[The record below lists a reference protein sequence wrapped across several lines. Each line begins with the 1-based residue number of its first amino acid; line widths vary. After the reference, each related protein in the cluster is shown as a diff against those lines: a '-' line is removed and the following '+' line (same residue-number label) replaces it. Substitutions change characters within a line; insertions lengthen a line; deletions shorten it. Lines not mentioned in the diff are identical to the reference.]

1 MPESAKTNSMKSSVF
16 TSLFIATVVVMLGI
30 GVIAPI
36 LPLYAHGMGA
46 SGFEIGA
53 IFSGFALSRLFLAPV
68 VGSFADHHRKKRILI
83 SGLLLFIVISLA
95 YVTVDSPLLL
105 LAIRLAQGG
114 ASVLVTPVAQ
124 SYVGDITPVGQ
135 EGRIGNLY
143 FMSMFIGMAGGPYLG
158 GWLCDH
164 HGMTAPFYAMSALSL
179 LALLLILFLVPD
191 APVST
196 PKSGRAR
203 SGKRLSPIFHDRPMW
218 GVMTYFATRGF
229 YRWGFNAFFPMLA
242 VKANGASVT
251 AVGIVLSSYMLAGS
265 LAQYPCGMLVDRFP
279 RHRIAFVFWG
289 GVLAALSMC
298 AIAFCRSMAMFFI
311 LSLAMGLLS
320 SVSRAA
326 CVAIQTERGRIH
338 GMGAAAGAFTSSM
351 SLGQVTGPLVL
362 GLVVDWSAIPP
373 AFVVA
378 GLVGLVG
385 ALAAAY
391 LLRQSTDESVPS
403 RPFPDEH

>member
-1 MPESAKTNSMKSSVF
+1 MKSSVF
-16 TSLFIATVVVMLGI
+16 TSLFISTVVVMLGI

-46 SGFEIGA
+46 SGLQIGA
-53 IFSGFALSRLFLAPV
+53 IFSGFALSRLFLAPL
-68 VGSFADHHRKKRILI
+68 VGRFADQHRKKRILMA
-83 SGLLLFIVISLA
+83 GLLLFIAISLA
-95 YVTVDSPLLL
+95 YVSADSPTLLL
-105 LAIRLAQGG
+105 LIRLVQGG

-143 FMSMFIGMAGGPYLG
+143 FMSMFMGMAGGPYLG
-158 GWLCDH
+158 GWLCDRY
-164 HGMTAPFYAMSALSL
+164 GMAAPFYAMSVLSF

-191 APVST
+191 APAT
-196 PKSGRAR
+196 APKSGKSP
-203 SGKRLSPIFHDRPMW
+203 SGLKGLLPIFRDRPMW

-229 YRWGFNAFFPMLA
+229 YRWGFNSFFPMLA
-242 VKANGASVT
+242 VKVSGASVT
-251 AVGIVLSSYMLAGS
+251 GVGVVLSSYMLAGS
-265 LAQYPCGMLVDRFP
+265 LVQYPCGLLVDRFP
-279 RHRIAFVFWG
+279 RHKVAFVLWG

-298 AIAFCRSMAMFFI
+298 AIAYCRTMVMFFL

-320 SVSRAA
+320 AVSRAA
-326 CVAIQTERGRIH
+326 CIAIQTERGRIH

-362 GLVVDWSAIPP
+362 GLIVDWAAIPT
-373 AFVVA
+373 AFLAA
-378 GLVGLVG
+378 GLVGLAG

-391 LLRQSTDESVPS
+391 LLRQNGGGQTAS
-403 RPFPDEH
+403 

>member
-1 MPESAKTNSMKSSVF
+1 MKSSVF

-46 SGFEIGA
+46 SGLQIGA
-53 IFSGFALSRLFLAPV
+53 IFSGFALSRLFLAPL
-68 VGSFADHHRKKRILI
+68 VGRFADQHRKKRILMA
-83 SGLLLFIVISLA
+83 GLTLFIAISLA
-95 YVTVDSPLLL
+95 YVSADSPTVLLL
-105 LAIRLAQGG
+105 IRLVQGG

-143 FMSMFIGMAGGPYLG
+143 FMSMFMGMAGGPYLG

-164 HGMTAPFYAMSALSL
+164 YGMAAPFYAMSALSF

-191 APVST
+191 APAT
-196 PKSGRAR
+196 APR
-203 SGKRLSPIFHDRPMW
+203 SGKSPSGLKGLLPIFRDRPMW
-218 GVMTYFATRGF
+218 GVMAYFATRGF
-229 YRWGFNAFFPMLA
+229 YRWGFNSFFPMLA
-242 VKANGASVT
+242 VKVSGASVT
-251 AVGIVLSSYMLAGS
+251 GVGVVLSSYMLAGS
-265 LAQYPCGMLVDRFP
+265 LVQYPCGLLVDRFP
-279 RHRIAFVFWG
+279 RHRVAFVLWG

-298 AIAFCRSMAMFFI
+298 AIAYCRTMIMFFL
-311 LSLAMGLLS
+311 LSLSMGLLS

-326 CVAIQTERGRIH
+326 CIAIQTERGRIH
-338 GMGAAAGAFTSSM
+338 GMGAAAGAFTASM

-362 GLVVDWSAIPP
+362 GLVVDWAAIPP

-378 GLVGLVG
+378 GLIGLIG
-385 ALAAAY
+385 ALASAY
-391 LLRQSTDESVPS
+391 LLS
-403 RPFPDEH
+403 RNGGGQTAS

>member
-1 MPESAKTNSMKSSVF
+1 MKSSVF
-16 TSLFIATVVVMLGI
+16 TSLFISTVVVMLGI

-46 SGFEIGA
+46 SGLQIGA
-53 IFSGFALSRLFLAPV
+53 IFSGFALSRLFLAPL
-68 VGSFADHHRKKRILI
+68 VGRFADQHRKKRILMA
-83 SGLLLFIVISLA
+83 GLLLFIAVSLA
-95 YVTVDSPLLL
+95 YVSADSPTLLL
-105 LAIRLAQGG
+105 LIRLIQGA

-143 FMSMFIGMAGGPYLG
+143 FMSMFMGMAGGPYLG

-164 HGMTAPFYAMSALSL
+164 YGMAAPFYAMSVLSFI
-179 LALLLILFLVPD
+179 ALLLILFLVPD
-191 APVST
+191 APAT
-196 PKSGRAR
+196 APKSAKSP
-203 SGKRLSPIFHDRPMW
+203 SGFKGLLPIFRDRPMW

-229 YRWGFNAFFPMLA
+229 YRWGFNSFFPMLA
-242 VKANGASVT
+242 VKVSGASVT
-251 AVGIVLSSYMLAGS
+251 GVGIVLSSYMLAGS
-265 LAQYPCGMLVDRFP
+265 LVQYPCGLLVDRFP
-279 RHRIAFVFWG
+279 RHRVGFVLWG

-298 AIAFCRSMAMFFI
+298 AIAYCRSMVMFFL

-326 CVAIQTERGRIH
+326 CIAIQTERGRIH

-373 AFVVA
+373 AFIVA
-378 GLVGLVG
+378 GLVGLAG
-385 ALAAAY
+385 ALASAY
-391 LLRQSTDESVPS
+391 LLRQNGSGPAEPASGGQRAS
-403 RPFPDEH
+403 

>member
-1 MPESAKTNSMKSSVF
+1 MKSSVF
-16 TSLFIATVVVMLGI
+16 TSLFISTVVVMLGI

-46 SGFEIGA
+46 SGFQIGA
-53 IFSGFALSRLFLAPV
+53 IFSGFALSRLFLAPL
-68 VGSFADHHRKKRILI
+68 VGRFADQHRKKRILMA
-83 SGLLLFIVISLA
+83 GLILFIAVSLA
-95 YVTVDSPLLL
+95 YVSADSPTLLL
-105 LAIRLAQGG
+105 LIRLIQGG

-143 FMSMFIGMAGGPYLG
+143 FMSMFMGMAGGPYLG

-164 HGMTAPFYAMSALSL
+164 YGMAAPFYAMSVLSF

-191 APVST
+191 APATT
-196 PKSGRAR
+196 PKSGKSP
-203 SGKRLSPIFHDRPMW
+203 SGFKGLLPIFRDRPMW

-229 YRWGFNAFFPMLA
+229 YRWGFNSFFPMLA
-242 VKANGASVT
+242 VKVSGASVT
-251 AVGIVLSSYMLAGS
+251 GVGVVLSSYMLAGS
-265 LAQYPCGMLVDRFP
+265 LVQYPCGLLVDRFP
-279 RHRIAFVFWG
+279 RHRVAFVFWG

-298 AIAFCRSMAMFFI
+298 AIAYCRTMVMFFL

-326 CVAIQTERGRIH
+326 CIAIQTERGRIH

-362 GLVVDWSAIPP
+362 GLIVDWSAIPT
-373 AFVVA
+373 AFIVA
-378 GLVGLVG
+378 GLVGLAG
-385 ALAAAY
+385 ALASAY
-391 LLRQSTDESVPS
+391 LLSQNGGGRTAS
-403 RPFPDEH
+403 